1 MANPR
6 HVERDS
12 NDSMHE
18 TTRRAADQ
26 ASQTSRTMS
35 DAAERTARAG
45 TEAFRRNAET
55 FSSTWRNSSEAASRI
70 AERSVDQFSKLFGLT
85 GDTARETMQQSAGNV
100 QALIESSTFVV
111 DGLQNVSGEWVR
123 FVQSRIEENLEHFE
137 ELLGCRTPQE
147 CLALQTR
154 LIRDNIEALL
164 HSARRTSEISTKL
177 ADNAVKRISDTA
189 LAPR

>member
-6 HVERDS
+6 QAERDS
-12 NDSMHE
+12 NEHE
-18 TTRRAADQ
+18 TTRRVVDH

-35 DAAERTARAG
+35 ENAERTARAG

-55 FSSTWRNSSEAASRI
+55 MSNTWRHSSEAATRI

-85 GDTARETMQQSAGNV
+85 GDSARETMQQSAGNV

-111 DGLQNVSGEWVR
+111 DGLQNMSGEWMR
-123 FVQSRIEENLEHFE
+123 FVQHRLEENLEHFE
-137 ELLGCRTPQE
+137 EFLSCRTPQD

-154 LIRDNIEALL
+154 VVRDNIEALL
-164 HSARRTSEISTKL
+164 HSARRTAETSTKL
-177 ADNAVKRISDTA
+177 ADDAVKRMSDTA

>member
-6 HVERDS
+6 QAERDS
-12 NDSMHE
+12 NESVHE
-18 TTRRAADQ
+18 TTRKATDHG
-26 ASQTSRTMS
+26 SQTSRAMS
-35 DAAERTARAG
+35 DTAERTARAG

-55 FSSTWRNSSEAASRI
+55 ISSTWRNSSEAAARI

-111 DGLQNVSGEWVR
+111 DGLHNVSGEWMR
-123 FVQSRIEENLEHFE
+123 FVQNRIEENLEHFGE
-137 ELLGCRTPQE
+137 FLSCRTPQE
-147 CLALQTR
+147 CFALQTR
-154 LIRDNIEALL
+154 VVRDNIEALL
-164 HSARRTSEISTKL
+164 HSARRAAEAATKL
-177 ADNAVKRISDTA
+177 ADDAVRRMSDAA